1 MIKRIILCFF
11 VLFSSLLHADIVEI
25 ERIDDMRPYVAGK
38 NVLCLF
44 DIDDT
49 LIDNPFDLGSPPW
62 RNWVRKTLPQHPN
75 FVLFD
80 ALTLYIAKNAPY
92 KAVEPSTAR
101 LISDLQESGV
111 TAFGFTARGRSEWY
125 TTKLD
130 GVDRF
135 THRQLE
141 QVGIDLKRTPVPE
154 ELKSLSADYFFNGI
168 IFAKHIPKGDLLK
181 ILFKDLHYAPA
192 LILFVD
198 DKLEQIKSVEEALKE
213 AGIPFIGF
221 WYRRSEKDRAG
232 FNPMATNIQLE
243 FLFGKRFLS
252 DAEALELAK
261 VQQGIDPQAYL
272 IDVVLHFADLQQLV
286 PVID

>member
-1 MIKRIILCFF
+1 MFRKSILF
-11 VLFSSLLHADIVEI
+11 VFVFFSSILHADIVEI
-25 ERIDDMRPYVAGK
+25 ERIDEIRPYVVGQH
-38 NVLCLF
+38 VLCLF

-62 RNWVRKTLPQHPN
+62 RNWVRKTLPQHSD

-80 ALTLYIAKNAPY
+80 ALTLYIAKHAPY
-92 KAVEPSTAR
+92 KTVEPNTAA

-125 TTKLD
+125 TTTLE

-135 THRQLE
+135 THDQLTH
-141 QVGIDLKRTPVPE
+141 VGIDFKRTPVPE
-154 ELKSLSADYFFNGI
+154 ELKSLKADYFFNGI

-181 ILFKDLHYAPA
+181 ILFKDLNYTPS

-198 DKLEQIKSVEEALKE
+198 DKLEQVKSVEEALKE

-232 FNPMATNIQLE
+232 FNAMATNIQLE
-243 FLFGKRFLS
+243 FLFGKRILCN
-252 DAEALELAK
+252 AEARELAK
-261 VQQGIDPQAYL
+261 IHQGIDPQAYL
-272 IDVVLHFADLQQLV
+272 LDLIHGADLQQLV